1 MKQLIR
7 LLIERLVQKGLE
19 LTSIPAYIR
28 DLGNVIAAHGY
39 AGVQDLNNRLRL
51 LGWNDVEL
59 DDRTLELII
68 AVFELDFSYR
78 PPHWFDEAID
88 PEHVYD
94 QEGTARISVK
104 VSG

>member
-1 MKQLIR
+1 MKKLIR
-7 LLIERLVQKGLE
+7 VLIERLVQRGME

-51 LGWNDVEL
+51 LGWNDVDL

-68 AVFELDFSYR
+68 AVFELDFNYR
-78 PPHWFDEAID
+78 PPHWFDDAVD
-88 PEHVYD
+88 PEYAHD
-94 QEGTARISVK
+94 QEGTARLSAK
-104 VSG
+104 VS